1 MKASEIK
8 EMNIEE
14 MQQKASD
21 LKEEL
26 FNLRFQHEIGQLEN
40 PQRMKQTKRDIA
52 RIKTIIR
59 EVEVKNKTAENN

>member
-8 EMNIEE
+8 EMGLEE
-14 MQQKASD
+14 MQRKIGD

-40 PQRMKQTKRDIA
+40 PQKMKQTKRDIA
-52 RIKTIIR
+52 RINTIIR
-59 EVEVKNKTAENN
+59 EIGVKSKTVEE